1 MLACWPT
8 SFPARR
14 SRSRGGGVLAVD
26 QAHSVGGHALALLVA
41 GVVVAAVNYTVARLL
56 LAVIRERQRPLEL
69 IRREF
74 VAVLPLELAVIGGA
88 ITACL
93 LVPIFW
99 RGDACRVRLAD
110 TNPTQRALSAPPCA
124 QVVLVARGWAQ
135 LTANG
140 TQSLDHQQALLA
152 LAAGSLALDAPAAL
166 AAAERIAE
174 REQALTEHAAGVPRL
189 HRVLLPR
196 RARQQLLARLVTT

>member
-56 LAVIRERQRPLEL
+56 LAVIRERQRPLAL

-93 LVPIFW
+93 LVPIF
-99 RGDACRVRLAD
+99 GVATL
-110 TNPTQRALSAPPCA
+110 
-124 QVVLVARGWAQ
+124 VVFILG
-135 LTANG
+135 G
-140 TQSLDHQQALLA
+140 
-152 LAAGSLALDAPAAL
+152 
-166 AAAERIAE
+166 
-174 REQALTEHAAGVPRL
+174 
-189 HRVLLPR
+189 
-196 RARQQLLARLVTT
+196 